1 MSFFITADCEKCGEC
16 IQSCPVGVISPDYV
30 IDRDECIYCGACL
43 NVCPY
48 DAIEEIGP
56 GDHIRKTAYDPE
68 NENVQKCL
76 EAKTTE
82 EAVSCFPPE
91 VARPYE
97 YISEVSGPASVELKR
112 ALLSRKK
119 YLETQRSYDAEAHA
133 EANTGTI
140 AVLIL
145 AAISVLIYCM
155 ETFMG
160 QYEGKTWY
168 TLLAIVLFFAMIIII
183 SYLFFVH
190 TELDLFGIGA
200 AVVITIVYIKYMHK
214 IPVFI
219 GMMVLCL
226 AAILYLR
233 LSLAARDRR
242 GMGSMEEYDRR
253 ISEAADAMFKAFR
266 DNIIDFGWEWS
277 DISPTHTDI
286 WKEAAKAVYGQLEE
300 ARSRIS
306 DWQLVRQGALINVI
320 PVWKEG
326 TTSSMQDSP
335 DERWWRDIR
344 RNARKVCDSALR
356 AYKQYNKD
364 VTNLVNP
371 LAWKGYMDAIEWIAV
386 GYYNG
391 EGTAKDMVRAMLWAE
406 TGCRIAREA
415 EFLDAL
421 GLYSIAYDGLI
432 DPDDPYPVYLLAL
445 CYYYG
450 NDMVD
455 PDEAVCRRLMREA
468 ADMGS
473 SNAQKWLK
481 EN

>member
-16 IQSCPVGVISPDYV
+16 IQSCPVGAISPDYV
-30 IDRDECIYCGACL
+30 IDRDGCIYCGACL
-43 NVCPY
+43 SVCPW

-119 YLETQRSYDAEAHA
+119 YIETQRSYDAEARA

-200 AVVITIVYIKYMHK
+200 AIVITIVYIKYMHK

-226 AAILYLR
+226 AAILYLW

-277 DISPTHTDI
+277 DISPAHTDI
-286 WKEAAKAVYGQLEE
+286 WKEAAKAVYGQLED

-306 DWQLVRQGALINVI
+306 DWQLVRQEALINVI

-326 TTSSMQDSP
+326 TTSSMQLSP
-335 DERWWRDIR
+335 DERWWKDIS
-344 RNARKVCDSALR
+344 RKTRKSYDSVMSGSDCYDA
-356 AYKQYNKD
+356 KKD
-364 VTNLVNP
+364 KYIRP
-371 LAWKGYMDAIEWIAV
+371 LASKGYLDAIDCLAEA
-386 GYYNG
+386 YHNG
-391 EGTAKDMVRAMLWAE
+391 TGTARDLTRAMLWAE
-406 TGCRIAREA
+406 TGCRIVFEA
-415 EFLDAL
+415 GTRKPK
-421 GLYSIAYDGLI
+421 GLYSVTYDGYDDSKDSYPALI
-432 DPDDPYPVYLLAL
+432 LASCYLN
-445 CYYYG
+445 G
-450 NDMVD
+450 NDLMEK
-455 PDEAVCRRLMREA
+455 DEDLGRKLMQEA
-468 ADMGS
+468 ANKGS
-473 SNAQKWLK
+473 KDAKEWLGSH
-481 EN
+481 